1 MHNQRRLGRGLE
13 ALLGRPLEGD
23 GPPDSMASAP
33 GDAPA
38 GPSRQI
44 ALERIDSN
52 PFQPRRQ
59 FDETELLALADSIRQ
74 YGVLQP
80 LVVRA
85 VGPRFQLIAGERR
98 MRAAQQAGVS
108 EVPVQ
113 IVEADDRRMSEIAIV
128 ENLQRQDLNAIEKA
142 QAFANYLSQFHVTQ
156 EELAG
161 KLNID
166 RSTVSNLVR
175 LLELP
180 EEIHDAVR
188 RGALSAGH
196 ARALLP
202 LGDPDEQRRVSE
214 RIQREHLS
222 VRDTEALVGEFVRRV
237 EHEPLAVVGD
247 DEAPASRAPRS
258 EHLAALE
265 QELRRA
271 LGTRVDLRSSPRHR
285 GRIVIHFAN
294 LAEFERL
301 REALMPRDAARHAA
315 G

>member
-1 MHNQRRLGRGLE
+1 MNNPRRLGRGLE
-13 ALLGRPLEGD
+13 ALLGRPFDPD
-23 GPPDSMASAP
+23 GNYEQ
-33 GDAPA
+33 APA
-38 GPSRQI
+38 GEAPQEGPPRQ
-44 ALERIDSN
+44 APVASIDSN
-52 PFQPRRQ
+52 PFQPRRE

-85 VGPRFQLIAGERR
+85 VGERYQLIAGERR
-98 MRAAQQAGVS
+98 LRAAQRAGLH
-108 EVPVQ
+108 EIPVQ

-142 QAFANYLSQFHVTQ
+142 QAFANYLAQFHVTQ

-166 RSTVSNLVR
+166 RSTVSNLIR

-180 EEIHDAVR
+180 PEIHDAVR
-188 RGALSAGH
+188 RGAISAGH

-202 LGDPDEQRRVSE
+202 LGDADEQRRAGE
-214 RIQREHLS
+214 RIEREKLS
-222 VRDTEALVGEFVRRV
+222 VRETEAWVSEFVHRADA
-237 EHEPLAVVGD
+237 EPLSVIGSD
-247 DEAPASRAPRS
+247 GEPAPSHKPRNDQ
-258 EHLAALE
+258 LAALE
-265 QELRRA
+265 QELRMA
-271 LGTRVDLRSSPRHR
+271 LGTKVELRSSARHR

-301 REALMPRDAARHAA
+301 QSLLAPAGVARHAA
-315 G
+315 